1 MLLMDDNFS
10 TIVNGV
16 EEGTIKRQMF
26 DVILVFSAST
36 KENYTFLCFN

>member
-16 EEGTIKRQMF
+16 EEGEIFMLIKKKT
-26 DVILVFSAST
+26 VFKS
-36 KENYTFLCFN
+36 